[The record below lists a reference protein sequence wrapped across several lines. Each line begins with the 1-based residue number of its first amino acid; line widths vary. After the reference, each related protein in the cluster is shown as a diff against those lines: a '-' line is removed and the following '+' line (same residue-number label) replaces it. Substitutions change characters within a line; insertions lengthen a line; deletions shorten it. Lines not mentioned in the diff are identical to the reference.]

1 VSERV
6 KKMKKKYIH
15 SKGLKETKSRSKLP
29 ANGQTQTVAV
39 IAPPMLKTPKYRVE
53 REVVTEILPKPSAEI
68 PVEPETLT
76 DVVSDKFWRIG
87 VWSVMSVAVVLRFLW
102 LALKPFHHDEG
113 VNGLFMLTLFRDG
126 VYKYDP
132 SNYHG
137 PSLYYFALF
146 STYIFGL
153 NDFAVRLVTVVFGV
167 LTVALIFSLRRYLG
181 TIGTLFAASL
191 VALSPGLTYFSR
203 YFIHEILL
211 VFFTLAV
218 VICIL
223 KFWENARPEKFS
235 IGAMSIV
242 LFVCLLPIA
251 LQTASA
257 LSGENQLSQYVMRF
271 VMIVLSIA
279 VVYLAM
285 LKLLK
290 WDEGRPIYLLLASAS
305 AVMTFATKETSF
317 IALGT
322 MLIALGCLA
331 FWLKMSADKTNG
343 VKKRRNALLALF
355 SGLLLLIVYF
365 NADVFAGIG
374 WFYSTYFVN
383 ANRKEQPLILL
394 AVIALLIAS
403 VEVWRRYF
411 KETRQNIASEASF
424 EEPHKL
430 SYQTFAVRLR
440 NSPNS
445 SALIFLG
452 AVLFAYLGIVFFSSF
467 FTYEKGI
474 GAAFEAYNI
483 WTKTG
488 TKDHAQNGTWA
499 YLKWL
504 LVMESPLLIIGAL
517 GSLMA
522 FWKARHR
529 LAMFCALWAFGLF
542 AAYTIIPYKTPWI
555 AINFALPMALIA
567 GYAINELANGKIKWQ
582 RTAAKLLAGLAIAI
596 CAYQTVELNFF
607 RYDDEQR
614 PYVYVHS
621 LRSMS
626 EMVAE
631 IEQVSERAGTR
642 KETTIVITS
651 PDYFPLP
658 WTLHDYKKVGFYG
671 AMTKV
676 PTAEIIVGGAKQLN
690 ELERD
695 YAATHQFTGTYTLRP
710 GVDLL
715 LYIRKDLAVD

>member
-1 VSERV
+1 
-6 KKMKKKYIH
+6 MKKKYIH
-15 SKGLKETKSRSKLP
+15 SKGLKEIKSRSKLS
-29 ANGQTQTVAV
+29 ANGQTQAVAV
-39 IAPPMLKTPKYRVE
+39 IEPPVLKTPEDRVE
-53 REVVTEILPKPSAEI
+53 REIVIEDLPIVQDEA
-68 PVEPETLT
+68 PVEPEPITEI
-76 DVVSDKFWRIG
+76 VSEKFWRVG
-87 VWSVMSVAVVLRFLW
+87 VLSVMSVAVVLRFLW

-137 PSLYYFALF
+137 PTLYYFALF
-146 STYIFGL
+146 STYVFGL
-153 NDFAVRLVTVVFGV
+153 DDFAVRIVTVVFGI
-167 LTVALIFSLRRYLG
+167 LTVALVFSLRRYLG

-218 VICIL
+218 VVCVL
-223 KFWENARPEKFS
+223 KFWENARPNKFA
-235 IGAMSIV
+235 IGAMSV
-242 LFVCLLPIA
+242 VSFVCLLPIA
-251 LQTASA
+251 LQIGS
-257 LSGENQLSQYVMRF
+257 LFSGANQVSLYAARF
-271 VMIVLSIA
+271 VLIA
-279 VVYLAM
+279 LALVGVYLAM

-290 WDEGRPIYLLLASAS
+290 WDEGRPMYLLLAFAS

-322 MLIALGCLA
+322 MLIALGCIAL
-331 FWLKMSADKTNG
+331 WLKLSADKFDG
-343 VKKRRNALLALF
+343 VKNRRNVLLAAF
-355 SGLLLLIVYF
+355 GALLLLIVYF
-365 NADVFAGIG
+365 NADVFAGISS
-374 WFYSTYFVN
+374 FYSTYLVN

-394 AVIALLIAS
+394 AIIALLIAS

-411 KETRQNIASEASF
+411 KETWSNISREANF

-430 SYQTFAVRLR
+430 SWQTFSVRLKE
-440 NSPNS
+440 SPNS

-467 FTYEKGI
+467 FTYEKGV

-504 LVMESPLLIIGAL
+504 LMVESPLLIIGAL
-517 GSLMA
+517 GTLIA
-522 FWKARHR
+522 FWKAKHR
-529 LAMFCALWAFGLF
+529 LAMFLALWAFGLF

-567 GYAINELANGKIKWQ
+567 GYAINELVNGRIKWR
-582 RTAAKLLAGLAIAI
+582 RTAAKLLAGLAVCI
-596 CAYQTVELNFF
+596 CAYQTIELNFF

-626 EMVAE
+626 SMVAE
-631 IEQVSERAGTR
+631 IEQVAERAGTR
-642 KETTIVITS
+642 KEMTVVITS

-676 PTAEIIVGGAKQLN
+676 PTAEIIVGGAKQLA

-695 YAATHQFTGTYTLRP
+695 YAATHQFAGTYGLRP

-715 LYIRKDLAVD
+715 LYIRKDLATEQ